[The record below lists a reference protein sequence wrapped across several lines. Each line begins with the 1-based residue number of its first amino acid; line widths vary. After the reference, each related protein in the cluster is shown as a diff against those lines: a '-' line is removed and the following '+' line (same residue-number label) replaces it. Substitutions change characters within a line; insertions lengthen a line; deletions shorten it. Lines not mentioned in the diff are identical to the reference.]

1 MQDGDNRRAELIL
14 MRAQADAELAL
25 AQAREA
31 QAKTEAQTAVD
42 QVKALRGK

>member
-14 MRAQADAELAL
+14 MRAQADAELSL

-31 QAKTEAQTAVD
+31 QAKAEAQQAVD
-42 QVKALRGK
+42 HVKALRSK